1 MSLREGGYAGP
12 VTLIGDEPALPYQRP
27 PLSKAYLVGKLDA
40 AALSLRTESFFKEKG
55 IDVLHGRRV
64 AAIDRAGR
72 RVHLETG
79 EGLHYEHL
87 VLATGTRNRELLVP
101 GSELGNVMSLR
112 SLRDATVLRAAM
124 AGKRRAVVA
133 GAGFI
138 GMEFA
143 AVASSLGLEVTVI
156 ETASRALAR
165 SCSPEIAEWLQRRHG
180 ARGVTFLFGAGVKA
194 LNGRD
199 GQVGSAVLF
208 DGGWVAAELVLVA
221 VGVVPN
227 AELAEAA
234 GLAVQ
239 NGIIVDEHLLTADP
253 SVSAVGDCASAP
265 SVHVAGL
272 VRLESVQ
279 NAIDQAKT
287 VAARLVG
294 RPAPYASVPWFWSDQ
309 GPDKLQ
315 IAGLVGTGTRTLRT
329 GDEGAE
335 RFSVLSFRQDGF
347 VGAESINRPA
357 DHMAARRLLQA
368 GTLLTYDQAAR
379 ANFDLPA
386 FAAASRTAA

>member
-180 ARGVTFLFGAGVKA
+180 ARG
-194 LNGRD
+194 
-199 GQVGSAVLF
+199 
-208 DGGWVAAELVLVA
+208 
-221 VGVVPN
+221 
-227 AELAEAA
+227 
-234 GLAVQ
+234 
-239 NGIIVDEHLLTADP
+239 
-253 SVSAVGDCASAP
+253 
-265 SVHVAGL
+265 
-272 VRLESVQ
+272 
-279 NAIDQAKT
+279 
-287 VAARLVG
+287 
-294 RPAPYASVPWFWSDQ
+294 
-309 GPDKLQ
+309 
-315 IAGLVGTGTRTLRT
+315 
-329 GDEGAE
+329 
-335 RFSVLSFRQDGF
+335 
-347 VGAESINRPA
+347 
-357 DHMAARRLLQA
+357 
-368 GTLLTYDQAAR
+368 
-379 ANFDLPA
+379 
-386 FAAASRTAA
+386 